1 MAGNPKSNKWEAE
14 GIAALEWK
22 GIEARVRSLVGFEVL
37 KSSGYLG
44 SNKWEAPTVSAL
56 ENRVNQHQRG
66 VCSLPIVATRPISR
80 TGEITCANLR

>member
-56 ENRVNQHQRG
+56 ENRSKPASTRG
-66 VCSLPIVATRPISR
+66 MLTAHRGHT
-80 TGEITCANLR
+80 TH